1 MSAGCDRR
9 WNCTRVLQHH
19 AIDLCANQL
28 AVLRTATEF
37 HKRSFHVA
45 AAVIWNSLPEHL
57 RSPST
62 FKSQLRCGLTI
73 LLFQQAYSV

>member
-45 AAVIWNSLPEHL
+45 APVI
-57 RSPST
+57 
-62 FKSQLRCGLTI
+62 
-73 LLFQQAYSV
+73 SVFRNICARPPRLKVSFGAA